1 MSHPGYRAV
10 LVLGGIRSGKSE
22 YAESLVSTAAE
33 VRYVATAA
41 PAGDDDP
48 EWAARLAAHRERRP
62 AAWQTDEVGAEPGR
76 LAALLAETKP
86 DQTVLVDDL
95 GGWMAALLDRGETGY
110 KAGDKAGDEAGDEV
124 HKVAEA
130 VRDCAGRVVVVS
142 PEVGLSVVPA
152 TEAGRAF
159 ADALGSAN
167 RALAEACDAVVLVVA
182 GQPTWLKRGVPGA
195 RMAPVAARPVAAP
208 ATIVTATLE
217 ADAGELPIGPGQTL
231 PIPDQEASGQAAERV
246 AGLDVRL
253 GALAD
258 VVAFAAGAQGTAVP
272 QPFQAVR
279 VLLIQG
285 AHEGGIATGDE
296 TEAWTRRFNEV
307 AGGGGPLGLLAGQ
320 AGAALQLVDTA
331 AAGFPAAGPVEVGDA
346 VPAAE
351 LDTALRYGY
360 RLAESAADSGTDLL
374 VLAAGG
380 PGQETAAVAVISAT
394 TGAEAPAMLPPVR
407 VAGGRY
413 DDNAWMVRCATVR
426 DALHRTR
433 GTARQPK
440 ELLAALGG
448 ADLAIAAGV
457 VLGAAARRTP
467 VLIDGPVAVAAA
479 LVARDLA
486 IESRL
491 WLLLADHGGHPAV
504 VSGADV
510 LGVAAVAELKL
521 GLGEGAA
528 ALAVLPLI
536 QSALLLSTADSA

>member
-1 MSHPGYRAV
+1 MSHPGNRAV

-22 YAESLVSTAAE
+22 YAESLVSIAAE

-62 AAWQTDEVGAEPGR
+62 AAWQTEEVGAEPGR
-76 LAALLAETKP
+76 LAGLLSEIKP

-95 GGWMAALLDRGETGY
+95 GGWMAALLDRGEAT
-110 KAGDKAGDEAGDEV
+110 DEV
-124 HKVAEA
+124 RKVAEA

-159 ADALGSAN
+159 ADALGTAN

-182 GQPTWLKRGVPGA
+182 GQPSWLKRGVPGT
-195 RMAPVAARPVAAP
+195 RTVPVAARAATTPVAVVEAP
-208 ATIVTATLE
+208 ALDRDE
-217 ADAGELPIGPGQTL
+217 DAALPIGPGRTM

-296 TEAWTRRFNEV
+296 AEAWARRFTSV
-307 AGGGGPLGLLAGQ
+307 SGGGGPLGLLAGR
-320 AGAALQLVDTA
+320 AGATLQLVDTA
-331 AAGFPAAGPVEVGDA
+331 AAGFSAAAPVELGDA
-346 VPAAE
+346 VPAAD

-360 RLAESAADSGTDLL
+360 RLAESAVDSGTDLL

-380 PGQETAAVAVISAT
+380 PGQETAAVALISAT
-394 TGAEAPAMLPPVR
+394 TGAEAPGLLPAVR
-407 VAGGRY
+407 LAGGRY
-413 DDNAWMVRCATVR
+413 DDNAWMVRCAAVR

-433 GTARQPK
+433 STARQPK

-448 ADLAIAAGV
+448 ADLAVAAGV

-510 LGVAAVAELKL
+510 LGVSAVAELKL

-528 ALAVLPLI
+528 GLAVLPLI

>member
-22 YAESLVSTAAE
+22 YAESLVSTATE

-41 PAGDDDP
+41 AAGDDDP

-62 AAWQTDEVGAEPGR
+62 ATWLTEEVGADPGR
-76 LAALLAETKP
+76 LAGLLADAKP

-95 GGWMAALLDRGETGY
+95 GGWMAALLDRGES
-110 KAGDKAGDEAGDEV
+110 AGDVAAL
-124 HKVAEA
+124 AEA
-130 VRDCAGRVVVVS
+130 VRDCAGRLVVVS

-159 ADALGSAN
+159 ADALGLAN
-167 RALAEACDAVVLVVA
+167 RALAEVCDGVVLVVA
-182 GQPTWLKRGVPGA
+182 GQPTWLKRGTPGA
-195 RMAPVAARPVAAP
+195 RMAPVTARPAAAP
-208 ATIVTATLE
+208 ATVVSAPAL
-217 ADAGELPIGPGQTL
+217 DPDDDGGELRIGPGHSL
-231 PIPDQEASGQAAERV
+231 PIPDQELTAQAAERLV
-246 AGLDVRL
+246 GLDFPGSGL
-253 GALAD
+253 GALAE
-258 VVAFAAGAQGTAVP
+258 VVAFAAGAQGTVAP
-272 QPFQAVR
+272 RPFQAVR

-285 AHEGGIATGDE
+285 AHEGGIAAGDS
-296 TEAWTRRFNEV
+296 TEDWARRFGEV

-320 AGAALQLVDTA
+320 SGAGLQLVDTA
-331 AAGFPAAGPVEVGDA
+331 AAGLPAAGPVELRDA
-346 VPAAE
+346 VTAAE
-351 LDTALRYGY
+351 LETGLRYGW
-360 RLAESAADSGTDLL
+360 RLADAAVDSGTDLL

-380 PGQETAAVAVISAT
+380 PGQDTAAVAVISAT
-394 TGAEAPAMLPPVR
+394 TGAEAPALLPRVR
-407 VAGGRY
+407 QAGGRF

-433 GTARQPK
+433 STARQPK
-440 ELLAALGG
+440 ELLGALGG

-467 VLIDGPVAVAAA
+467 VLIDGPVGVAAA

-491 WLLLADHGGHPAV
+491 WLVLADHGGHPAV

-510 LGVAAVAELKL
+510 LGVAPVAELRL

-536 QSALLLSTADSA
+536 QSALLLSTVDEPDRVGA